1 MLSSSVDCMEI
12 SWKKGY
18 SIPLLIP
25 VILTPIVFFVT
36 CLVTETNTLAQ
47 KKNLFLSQTS
57 KTKYLLKSN
66 GKLMF
71 PNYIHCFGCQKRNNN
86 NNNNKQGS
94 SIQLGDISTF
104 CPYGYFCAWGISS
117 FWLKN
122 RQEKLLKFIKIMN
135 HNKSSCIILV
145 LNCFSSYILFL
156 KRTETFRSR
165 DVTDIRVLVNFEY
178 QTHKDFM
185 YQTVLNI
192 FKFIFWDK
200 CSWKIREKRLN
211 YVKMSRYSQRFQV
224 LND

>member
-1 MLSSSVDCMEI
+1 MKKRIFNPSSHPSHPYPYCI
-12 SWKKGY
+12 FY
-18 SIPLLIP
+18 YLP
-25 VILTPIVFFVT
+25 
-36 CLVTETNTLAQ
+36 CHRNNTLAQ

-71 PNYIHCFGCQKRNNN
+71 PNYIHCFGCQKRNN

-165 DVTDIRVLVNFEY
+165 DVTDIWVLVHFEF

-185 YQTVLNI
+185 HQTVLNI

-200 CSWKIREKRLN
+200 CS
-211 YVKMSRYSQRFQV
+211 
-224 LND
+224 

>member
-12 SWKKGY
+12 SWNKGY

-25 VILTPIVFFVT
+25 VILTPIVFFIT
-36 CLVTETNTLAQ
+36 CHRNKYTCS
-47 KKNLFLSQTS
+47 KKKLFLSQTS

-71 PNYIHCFGCQKRNNN
+71 PNYIHCFDCQKRNGNNN

-104 CPYGYFCAWGISS
+104 CPYGYFCAWGISP

-135 HNKSSCIILV
+135 HNKPSCIILV
-145 LNCFSSYILFL
+145 LIVFPHIY
-156 KRTETFRSR
+156 
-165 DVTDIRVLVNFEY
+165 
-178 QTHKDFM
+178 
-185 YQTVLNI
+185 
-192 FKFIFWDK
+192 
-200 CSWKIREKRLN
+200 
-211 YVKMSRYSQRFQV
+211 YS
-224 LND
+224 